1 MQSVIE
7 VRPSAHNK
15 GCFHLRRNANAI
27 RKRLLNERLWG
38 GGESDVLWGGGRIRC
53 TVGGGGENPMCRVRL
68 KSSSE
73 SSLFIEL
80 TTN

>member
-15 GCFHLRRNANAI
+15 GCFHLRRNADAI

-38 GGESDVLWGGGRIRC
+38 GG
-53 TVGGGGENPMCRVRL
+53 GENPMCRVRL
-68 KSSSE
+68 KIIRVK
-73 SSLFIEL
+73 FIY
-80 TTN
+80 